1 MTKGIT
7 EEKLHSFDVDM
18 ISQIMSTNAPYMWE
32 LIDGLLAADAEL
44 QLKRDTWRRRKMQPQ
59 QDSKDA
65 DEHVDSEEKYWEFL
79 DEGVPIIDEQDD
91 EPEDLA
97 DQGDRKEQ
105 NLKTMSGIGKSS
117 LVRSIFNIDPDQI
130 DISHD
135 RAGKADI
142 NHEYKSS
149 VNPRFILHDSQG
161 FEHGS
166 DENLTKVENFLQFR
180 QKSDLPERI
189 HAI

>member
-1 MTKGIT
+1 MTSVSDILQSLTNEDSRLEALFDSLLMHPLTHKKTSDWAHNTMMKTCQSEIASLSRHDKGLHYMTKGIT

-105 NLKTMSGIGKSS
+105 NLKTM
-117 LVRSIFNIDPDQI
+117 
-130 DISHD
+130 
-135 RAGKADI
+135 
-142 NHEYKSS
+142 
-149 VNPRFILHDSQG
+149 
-161 FEHGS
+161 
-166 DENLTKVENFLQFR
+166 
-180 QKSDLPERI
+180 
-189 HAI
+189 